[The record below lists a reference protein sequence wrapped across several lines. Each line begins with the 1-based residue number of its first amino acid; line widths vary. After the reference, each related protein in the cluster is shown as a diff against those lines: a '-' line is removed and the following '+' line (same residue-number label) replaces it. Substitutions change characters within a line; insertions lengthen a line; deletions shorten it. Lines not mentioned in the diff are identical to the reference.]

1 MKNKIIVKI
10 AHTGTGTHG
19 MGATRWVSDFLLRID
34 LPQSLFYSFL
44 RVNLTAKLDW
54 LGIIRLDQFKIM
66 QLGTLQELIIAG
78 YSWSYDMI

>member
-34 LPQSLFYSFL
+34 LPQSLYYLFL
-44 RVNLTAKLDW
+44 RKSLAAGVAGGVL
-54 LGIIRLDQFKIM
+54 LG
-66 QLGTLQELIIAG
+66 GAVGAG
-78 YSWSYDMI
+78 ASSAYLVEQW